1 MKTSRHGIIGYV
13 VFLLWLGTVQATAQ
27 ELWRYTFR
35 HIGPEQGF
43 PANYI
48 NCFYQDRKG
57 YIWMGTD
64 IGLVRYDGRRF
75 RVWHNRRHDQRLGY
89 LNAPIQRIK
98 EDQCGWLW
106 LFQGGVNE
114 YFNIL
119 DPAKDTVY
127 TILGS
132 NHRIYEWK
140 DSVFLSTNTGVR
152 YFDRKTMTIG
162 DTFGLGPYRVAPRP
176 GSEWTDHQGRFWARK
191 PGKGMVCFDP
201 ATRTFY
207 DKKNNPFRWKLMN
220 LDPGLTWVVPDTAGN
235 VWMATGWA
243 EEKTN
248 EFYYYNFK
256 TNNLLRRDFQQYR
269 FKTNHR
275 VVHQPVVLTSGQV
288 WMGIGDGLCRYFRE
302 QDSFECIFAGYEGL
316 PNSKNI
322 HNMLADREGNIWV
335 PTNNGIALFNPAR
348 QSVKT
353 LRMPKGKEP
362 HKPEVEKGNL
372 LQTPDGDI
380 YVAYPK
386 DGMYRMN
393 ARFQIT
399 DTLRQRYDEVADLY
413 TGYIAAMVETE
424 EGKIWIGGENDTI
437 TAYNPITRQTT
448 PVICTACKPGLIH
461 RMFKARNGDIWIAN
475 AKNHIVRWD
484 ARERRFFPVPL
495 PSWSWFMENEHVTV
509 FYEDG
514 IGRIWAGTYGAGVF
528 VLHPRTGEILE
539 HIQADKVFTQKEP
552 TLNGINALLPWNR
565 DTIVAGTAN
574 GLCFID
580 LKQKQK
586 SLVPFYLD
594 KQPLF
599 HSVINLHR
607 TPDGDVWIVD
617 PFRVRRL
624 NRRTQAIKTYRWDDG
639 LTPQQ
644 YTSALCRLQD
654 GRLLVG
660 TRSDDIA
667 IFETGPVLPPAP
679 LDAPVFTELKIGDST
694 LYDLDSFVNSHKVM
708 PLRHNQN
715 NLTFAYAS
723 LTYGISDITYA
734 YQLTGLGTDTTW
746 VQAGDRREANYYNLP
761 PGEYTFRVRA
771 LGGEGQITAVTALSF
786 VIHPPWWR
794 TAWFYGLSGLAL
806 FALIFLIA
814 RDRIRRFRERVTYQ
828 KRLSDLE
835 NQALR
840 AQINP
845 HFIFNALSAVKQF
858 VLENDVEQAEY
869 YMSRFSTLMRQI
881 LANSGQIAVPLR
893 QELDLLDNYL
903 QLEQLRFGHTW
914 DYRIEV
920 ADEVE
925 ADIAE
930 VPSMALQPFV
940 ENAVLHGLANLREE
954 RRGLLKVCGSLKDG
968 GILIEIEDNGVGRQK
983 AETLKNALRR
993 EHHRSAG
1000 LSITARRLALFS
1012 EGAPEAARY
1021 TITDLTDEAGAG
1033 CGTRVELWLPQ

>member
-1 MKTSRHGIIGYV
+1 MKTSRHGVIGYV

-43 PANYI
+43 QANYVK
-48 NCFYQDRKG
+48 CFYQDRKG

-75 RVWHNRRHDQRLGY
+75 RVWHNRLHDQRLGY
-89 LNAPIQRIK
+89 LNTHIGRIK
-98 EDQCGWLW
+98 EDQRGWLW
-106 LFQGGVNE
+106 LFQGGGGYV
-114 YFNIL
+114 NIL
-119 DPAKDTVY
+119 DPLQDTIYTVFESVY
-127 TILGS
+127 G
-132 NHRIYEWK
+132 IYEWK
-140 DSVFLSTNTGVR
+140 DSVFVSTDTGVR

-201 ATRTFY
+201 ANRTFY
-207 DKKNNPFRWKLMN
+207 DKTNAPRRWKLLY
-220 LDPGLTWVVPDTAGN
+220 LDPGLDWVTHDSAGN
-235 VWMATGWA
+235 VWMATGDS
-243 EEKTN
+243 EEVTH
-248 EFYYYNFK
+248 EFYYYNFEMDS
-256 TNNLLRRDFQQYR
+256 LLRRDFQQYSSKTYKR
-269 FKTNHR
+269 FIF
-275 VVHQPVVLTSGQV
+275 QPVVLPSGQV
-288 WMGIGDGLCRYFRE
+288 WMGMGDGLCRYFPK
-302 QDSFECIFAGYEGL
+302 QDSFDCMFAGYERL
-316 PNSKNI
+316 SNSKNI
-322 HNMLADREGNIWV
+322 KNMLADREDNIWV
-335 PTNNGIALFNPAR
+335 PVNNGIDLFSPAR

-353 LRMPKGKEP
+353 LRMPKSKES
-362 HKPEVEKGNL
+362 HRHFVVEINSL
-372 LQTPDGDI
+372 LQTSSGDI
-380 YVAYPK
+380 YVAYA
-386 DGMYRMN
+386 DRVYRMN
-393 ARFQIT
+393 SRFQIKDMVRLPYPLQT
-399 DTLRQRYDEVADLY
+399 SLSY
-413 TGYIAAMVETE
+413 TGGTLPMVETTD
-424 EGKIWIGGENDTI
+424 GKIWIGGENDTI
-437 TAYNPITRQTT
+437 TEYDPHTRRLR
-448 PVICTACKPGLIH
+448 PVACSACKPGTIH
-461 RMFKARNGDIWIAN
+461 RMFKASNGDIWIAN
-475 AKNHIVRWD
+475 AMEHIVRWD
-484 ARERRFFPVPL
+484 ARERRFYPIPL
-495 PSWSWFMENEHVTV
+495 PVWSWGWEWEKRVNV
-509 FYEDG
+509 FCEDG
-514 IGRIWAGTYGAGVF
+514 MGRIWAGTGGSGVF
-528 VLHPRTGEILE
+528 ELHPKTGEILRKIKMDE
-539 HIQADKVFTQKEP
+539 THLAKVKINE
-552 TLNGINALLPWNR
+552 INALTSWGR
-565 DTIVAGTAN
+565 DTLLAGVGNLGIA
-574 GLCFID
+574 FID
-580 LKQKQK
+580 LKQGNI
-586 SLVPFYLD
+586 SPFYLNEN
-594 KQPLF
+594 Q
-599 HSVINLHR
+599 HYTGVMNLHR

-617 PFRVRRL
+617 EFRVRRL
-624 NRRTQAIKTYRWDDG
+624 NRRTQAVKTYTWNDG
-639 LTPQQ
+639 LPPQQ

-667 IFETGPVLPPAP
+667 IFETGSVLPPAP
-679 LDAPVFTELKIGDST
+679 LYPPIFTELKIGDST
-694 LYDLDSFVNSHKVM
+694 LYDLDSFVYNGKIMSLH
-708 PLRHNQN
+708 HNQN